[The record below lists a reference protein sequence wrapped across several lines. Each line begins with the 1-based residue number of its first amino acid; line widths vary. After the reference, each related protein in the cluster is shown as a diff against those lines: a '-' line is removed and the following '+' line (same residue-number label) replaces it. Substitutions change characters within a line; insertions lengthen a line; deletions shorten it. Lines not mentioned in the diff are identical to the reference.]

1 MIGADMVG
9 AIGVSGAPQASADIV
24 CANAGIAKV
33 ADKLK

>member
-1 MIGADMVG
+1 LVG
-9 AIGVSGAPQASADIV
+9 AIGVSGAPKPEQDAA